1 MCMLVWGLISCCC
14 YKRCNLK
21 NKIKDFTILSIVLM
35 LFLFYPTLVKL
46 TLSMLKCPSIGHEG
60 KMYLMAD
67 LQEPCFTGQHQVYMY
82 LLTIPQLLVYVLG
95 LPLTAAL
102 LILRNKNKL
111 HKEQFATRYSL
122 LYIGYRKDR
131 EWWELIIAFR
141 KVAVVS
147 IDTFGAVMGVV
158 DLQAFVALGVV
169 FISIVLHLLFQPFD
183 TATKNGKRLHNLE
196 FIALC
201 VCWFTFWGGLLY
213 FLGHEKSG
221 SVHTNVLI
229 TTTILLVFANC
240 TFLLVSI
247 YIFGREYIRDRRIA
261 KRKKLEKKNENKSE
275 NENAAT
281 AEGSNLSQIVPVNS
295 NKVSKTTDKDTIVS
309 VASSSSI
316 QPINDDVDHEQHADN
331 VINEHHGHEERL
343 NALHREQSKRAKRNT
358 QLRLLERSKIKSLK
372 ILSQVPGFSQLNEFN
387 ISKMVDT
394 MKLIK
399 YNPNDIICQEG
410 DAADSFYVILEGN
423 CAITS
428 LRHGRRRMATIG
440 EYDFFGESMMT
451 TNEAF
456 RTRVAT
462 VTVVPVDEEN
472 DGMKNRARHGVQ
484 VLQLERKQYDVLC
497 SNDGYSYGI
506 DLSNTINGSI
516 EEIAKKR
523 KNENREKLVAGRA
536 MNRLRSMRKNM
547 GELGDKVK
555 SVTGEMKVKAED
567 DFTFTCN

>member
-1 MCMLVWGLISCCC
+1 MQ
-14 YKRCNLK
+14 LK
-21 NKIKDFTILSIVLM
+21 DYTILSIVLM

-46 TLSMLKCPSIGHEG
+46 TLSMLKCPSVGHEG
-60 KMYLMAD
+60 YMFLMAD
-67 LQEPCFTGQHQVYMY
+67 LQEACFIGRHKAYIF
-82 LLTIPQLLVYVLG
+82 LLTIPQLVCYVLG
-95 LPLTAAL
+95 LPLIAAI
-102 LILRNKNKL
+102 LIFRNKEHLYKSR
-111 HKEQFATRYSL
+111 FSTRYSL

-131 EWWELIIAFR
+131 EWWELIIALR
-141 KVAVVS
+141 KIAVVS
-147 IDTFGAVMGVV
+147 IGTFGTVMGVV
-158 DLQAFVALGVV
+158 DLQAFIALGTV
-169 FISIVLHLLFQPFD
+169 FISIVLHLIFQPFD

-247 YIFGREYIRDRRIA
+247 YIFGREHIRDSRIA

-316 QPINDDVDHEQHADN
+316 QSINDDVDHEQHADN